1 MKKRILIVATIDRHI
16 EKFHLP
22 YIKEF
27 KKMGYEVHV
36 ATNGYKE
43 LENVDKKITIPIQRT
58 PFSIKN
64 IFSIFELRRIIKKN
78 NYEIIHCHTPMGSVV
93 TRLAAKYIKKGSR
106 PFVVYTAHGF
116 HFFKGASKVNWLIYY
131 NIEKVLSKYTDLIL
145 TINNEDYRLA
155 KEKFYC
161 NIEYVPGVGIDLS
174 KFIPKTESLYVSNR
188 KKIGILNSSF
198 VITYV
203 AELSN
208 RKNQE
213 VLISAMSR
221 LCEKYD
227 NLKLYLIGD
236 GPNVEEYKKLVKQLN
251 LEDNVIFSG
260 YQSDVTKYLYASD
273 MLVSSSKQEGL
284 PVNILEGMSIG
295 LPIVVSNCRGN
306 IDLIKN
312 GYNGLIVENDSMS
325 FEQAIEKIFLDKNLR
340 DKLGEKNLL
349 EIKKYSLQDVVNQ
362 TMEKIFTTKE
372 GRDN

>member
-116 HFFKGASKVNWLIYY
+116 HFFKGASKANWLIYY

-188 KKIGILNSSF
+188 KKIGISNSSF

-236 GPNVEEYKKLVKQLN
+236 GPNVEEYKNLVKQLN
-251 LEDNVIFSG
+251 LEDDVIFSG

>member
-93 TRLAAKYIKKGSR
+93 TRLAAKNIKKVSS

-145 TINNEDYRLA
+145 TINNEDYKLA

-188 KKIGILNSSF
+188 KKIGISNSSF

-236 GPNVEEYKKLVKQLN
+236 GPNVEEYKNLVKQLN
-251 LEDNVIFSG
+251 LEDDVIFSG

-372 GRDN
+372 GRDK

>member
-78 NYEIIHCHTPMGSVV
+78 NYEIIHCHTPMGSVI
-93 TRLAAKYIKKGSR
+93 TRLAAKYIKKGSS

-188 KKIGILNSSF
+188 KKIGISNSSF

-349 EIKKYSLQDVVNQ
+349 EIKKFSLQDVVNQ

>member
-93 TRLAAKYIKKGSR
+93 TRLAAEYIKKGSR

>member
-93 TRLAAKYIKKGSR
+93 TRLAAKNIKKVSS

-145 TINNEDYRLA
+145 TINNEDYKLA

-188 KKIGILNSSF
+188 KKIGISNSSF

-213 VLISAMSR
+213 VLIRAMSR

-236 GPNVEEYKKLVKQLN
+236 GPNVEEYKNLVKQLN
-251 LEDNVIFSG
+251 LEDDVIFSG

>member
-188 KKIGILNSSF
+188 KKIGISNSSF

-213 VLISAMSR
+213 VLIIAMSR

-236 GPNVEEYKKLVKQLN
+236 GPNVEEYKNLVKQLN
-251 LEDNVIFSG
+251 LEDDVIFSG
-260 YQSDVTKYLYASD
+260 YQSDVTRYLYASD

>member
-64 IFSIFELRRIIKKN
+64 IFSIFKLRRIIKKN

-93 TRLAAKYIKKGSR
+93 TRLAAKNIKKVSS

-145 TINNEDYRLA
+145 TINNEDYKLA

-174 KFIPKTESLYVSNR
+174 KFIPKTELLYVSNR
-188 KKIGILNSSF
+188 KKIGISNSSF

-236 GPNVEEYKKLVKQLN
+236 GPNVEEYKNLVKQLN
-251 LEDNVIFSG
+251 LEDDVIFSG

>member
-1 MKKRILIVATIDRHI
+1 
-16 EKFHLP
+16 
-22 YIKEF
+22 
-27 KKMGYEVHV
+27 
-36 ATNGYKE
+36 
-43 LENVDKKITIPIQRT
+43 
-58 PFSIKN
+58 
-64 IFSIFELRRIIKKN
+64 
-78 NYEIIHCHTPMGSVV
+78 MGSVV

>member
-78 NYEIIHCHTPMGSVV
+78 DYEIIHCHTPMGSVV

-174 KFIPKTESLYVSNR
+174 KFIPKTESLYVLNR
-188 KKIGILNSSF
+188 KKIGISNSSF

-236 GPNVEEYKKLVKQLN
+236 GPNVEEYKNLVKQLN
-251 LEDNVIFSG
+251 LEDDVIFSG

>member
-78 NYEIIHCHTPMGSVV
+78 NYEIIHCHTPMGSVI
-93 TRLAAKYIKKGSR
+93 TRLAAKYIKKGSS

-188 KKIGILNSSF
+188 KKIGISNSSF